1 MGLIQKKQESSE
13 EELKE
18 LKQRINEYNENYKQ
32 TMLITMQIENDVNRL
47 KLSIQEKQ
55 QHIQSNDL
63 KVGYMIELETE
74 KNEVTE
80 TIMEHE
86 MKIASQKEEVNA
98 KKKQLEQ
105 SKANLEKQNR
115 HLVAF
120 KLRNNE

>member
-18 LKQRINEYNENYKQ
+18 LKQRINKYNENYKQ

-63 KVGYMIELETE
+63 KVG
-74 KNEVTE
+74 
-80 TIMEHE
+80 
-86 MKIASQKEEVNA
+86 
-98 KKKQLEQ
+98 
-105 SKANLEKQNR
+105 
-115 HLVAF
+115 
-120 KLRNNE
+120 